1 MDTERIVMLENLKI
15 KKAKPISQEQWF
27 DTISVRRPDSISTE
41 NTFDNNWLTKSI
53 QGLGKINEFNNTIL
67 EVGCGDGSSGLAR
80 EIINQGYNYI
90 GIDISNQSIDRMK
103 KYLANCGD
111 KAHLATG
118 TVGQNTTL
126 IQNLEPQIVVF
137 SQTLHHI
144 EEQDFFEVVKSL
156 SKLIKKPSAVVVL
169 EPNPYYPLWR
179 FMGLYNKD
187 FRWSQERGISRCTK
201 KELPLYSPQTASL
214 CINIFTQDHYL

>member
-80 EIINQGYNYI
+80 EIINEGYNYI

-156 SKLIKKPSAVVVL
+156 SKLIK
-169 EPNPYYPLWR
+169 NPLQLL
-179 FMGLYNKD
+179 F
-187 FRWSQERGISRCTK
+187 WSRIPTTHFGDSWAYITKTLGGPRNVGFLDAQK